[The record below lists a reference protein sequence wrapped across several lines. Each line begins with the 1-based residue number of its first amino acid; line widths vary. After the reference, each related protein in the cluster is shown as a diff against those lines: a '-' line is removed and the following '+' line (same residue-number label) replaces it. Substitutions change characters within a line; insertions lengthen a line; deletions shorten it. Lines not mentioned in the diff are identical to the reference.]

1 MNYTNPSNP
10 DYEETPSDWL
20 NAAMIFSRAFYT
32 VLQPNAGIVVD
43 MTVEIKSTMPPD
55 FPKDV
60 VKLLVCKVNDKIQIR
75 ECRDETPEGTHVMV
89 FDDYQN

>member
-1 MNYTNPSNP
+1 
-10 DYEETPSDWL
+10 
-20 NAAMIFSRAFYT
+20 MIFSRAFYT

-60 VKLLVCKVNDKIQIR
+60 VKLLVC
-75 ECRDETPEGTHVMV
+75 ELPTHGIADGMG
-89 FDDYQN
+89 FMSHNSH